1 MMTVYTKELYRAR
14 DLLWS
19 WTVRNIRAR
28 YQQSALG
35 WLWAIFQPAAQVFIF
50 TLIFTLFV
58 PVDTGDVPYP
68 VFSYIA
74 LVPWTLLAASVTDM
88 SQALV
93 ANMNLVTKIY
103 FPREILPIAAL
114 LARLM
119 DFGVA
124 AGLLVI
130 LMVFYKVP
138 FSLLSLIYLPLILIV
153 QLMLLLGLGLASSAA
168 NVFFRDVQSLLTL
181 VFQLWFYAS
190 PIIYPVS
197 MVPERLRSLYYLNP
211 MAGMLEAYRDV
222 LLHAQA
228 PGSYLLTSAAIS
240 FIIFVAGFWFFKKV
254 EFQFADIV

>member
-1 MMTVYTKELYRAR
+1 MFIYSKALYNAR
-14 DLLWS
+14 DLLIS

-35 WLWAIFQPAAQVFIF
+35 WLWAIVQPAAQVLIF

-58 PVDTGDVPYP
+58 PVDTGDIPYP
-68 VFSYIA
+68 VFSYVAI
-74 LVPWTLLAASVTDM
+74 VPWTLLAASVTDM

-114 LARLM
+114 FARLM

-124 AGLLVI
+124 VGLLVI
-130 LMVFYKVP
+130 LMVFYRVP
-138 FSLLSLIYLPLILIV
+138 FFPLSLIYLPIILTV
-153 QLMLLLGLGLASSAA
+153 QILLLLGLGLASSAA

-211 MAGMLEAYRDV
+211 MAGVLESYRDV
-222 LLHAQA
+222 LLNERV
-228 PGSYLLTSAAIS
+228 PGSYLVISAVIS
-240 FIIFVAGFWFFKKV
+240 IIIFVAGYWFFKKV

>member
-1 MMTVYTKELYRAR
+1 MTAYTRDLYRAR

-19 WTVRNIRAR
+19 WTTRNVRAR

-35 WLWAIFQPAAQVFIF
+35 WLWAVVQPAAQVTIF

-58 PVDTGDVPYP
+58 PVDTGDIPYP
-68 VFSYIA
+68 VFSYVAI
-74 LVPWTLLAASVTDM
+74 VPWTLLAASLTDM
-88 SQALV
+88 SQSLI

-103 FPREILPIAAL
+103 FPREILPIAAM

-124 AGLLVI
+124 AILLVA
-130 LMVFYKVP
+130 LMVIYKVALSP
-138 FSLLSLIYLPLILIV
+138 LILLYLPLILAI
-153 QLMLLLGLGLASSAA
+153 QLLLMLGLGLASSAA

-181 VFQLWFYAS
+181 VIQLWFYAS

-197 MVPERLRSLYYLNP
+197 MVPERLQVLYFLNP
-211 MAGMLEAYRDV
+211 MAGVLEAYRDV
-222 LLHAQA
+222 LLYSQP
-228 PGSYLLTSAAIS
+228 PGSYLITSAAIS
-240 FIIFVAGFWFFKKV
+240 IIIFASGFWFFKKV